1 MHFTAIADTDIGTSK
16 DTNQDS
22 ILIKHAST
30 LTGEVLLAIVCDGMG
45 GLAKGELASAT
56 VIRSFSEWF
65 DNELAN
71 ELNFL
76 DMKVIAGKI
85 ELMLKDLNLRIL
97 EYGKSTGINLGTTF
111 SGILFVDKQYLIVH
125 VGDSRVYYI
134 GSSLNQLT
142 EDQTVVAREITLG
155 RMTKEEAKID
165 KRKNILLQCIGASR
179 VVNPQIIYGLTEKGI
194 YMLCS
199 DGFRHKITE
208 DEIFES
214 LKPLKLRNKNIMY
227 ENVRKM
233 IDLVK
238 FRKERDNIS
247 VVLIKIE

>member
-1 MHFTAIADTDIGTSK
+1 MHFVAIADTDIGTSK
-16 DTNQDS
+16 NTNQDS

-30 LTGEVLLAIVCDGMG
+30 LNGEVLLAIVCDGMG

-56 VIRSFSEWF
+56 VIRSFSDWF
-65 DNELAN
+65 DNELAK
-71 ELNFL
+71 ELSSL

-85 ELMLKDLNLRIL
+85 ELILKDLNLRIL
-97 EYGKSTGINLGTTF
+97 EYGKYTGINLGTTF
-111 SGILFVDKQYLIVH
+111 SGILFVDNQYVIAH
-125 VGDSRVYYI
+125 VGDSRVYYM
-134 GSSLNQLT
+134 GSSINQLT
-142 EDQTVVAREITLG
+142 EDQTVVAREVRLG
-155 RMTKEEAKID
+155 RMTVEEAKLD
-165 KRKNILLQCIGASR
+165 KRRNILLQCIGASR
-179 VVNPQIIYGLTEKGI
+179 IVNPQIIYGLAEKGA

-214 LKPLKLRNKNIMY
+214 LKPAKLTSKKIMHA
-227 ENVRKM
+227 NAKKM

-238 FRKERDNIS
+238 SRKERDNVS

>member
-1 MHFTAIADTDIGTSK
+1 MHFVAIADTDIGTSK
-16 DTNQDS
+16 NTNQDS

-30 LTGEVLLAIVCDGMG
+30 LNGEVLFAIVCDGMG

-56 VIRSFSEWF
+56 VIRSFSDWF
-65 DNELAN
+65 DNELAK
-71 ELNFL
+71 ELSSL

-97 EYGKSTGINLGTTF
+97 EYGKYTGINLGTTF
-111 SGILFVDKQYLIVH
+111 SGILFVDNQYVIAH
-125 VGDSRVYYI
+125 VGDSRVYYM
-134 GSSLNQLT
+134 GSSINQLT
-142 EDQTVVAREITLG
+142 EDQTVVAREVRLG
-155 RMTKEEAKID
+155 RMTVEEAKLD
-165 KRKNILLQCIGASR
+165 KRRNILLQCIGASR
-179 VVNPQIIYGLTEKGI
+179 IVNPQIIYGLAEKGA

-214 LKPLKLRNKNIMY
+214 LKPAKLTSKKIMHA
-227 ENVRKM
+227 NAKKM

-238 FRKERDNIS
+238 SRKERDNVS

>member
-1 MHFTAIADTDIGTSK
+1 MHFVAIADTDIGTSK
-16 DTNQDS
+16 NTNQDS

-30 LTGEVLLAIVCDGMG
+30 LNGEVLLAIVCDGMG
-45 GLAKGELASAT
+45 GLVKGELASAT
-56 VIRSFSEWF
+56 VIRSFSDWF
-65 DNELAN
+65 DNELAK
-71 ELNFL
+71 ELSSL

-97 EYGKSTGINLGTTF
+97 EYGKYTGINLGTTF
-111 SGILFVDKQYLIVH
+111 SGILFVDNQYVIAH
-125 VGDSRVYYI
+125 VGDSRVYYM
-134 GSSLNQLT
+134 GSSINQLT
-142 EDQTVVAREITLG
+142 EDQTVVAREVRLG
-155 RMTKEEAKID
+155 RMTVEEAKLD
-165 KRKNILLQCIGASR
+165 KRRNILLQCIGASR
-179 VVNPQIIYGLTEKGI
+179 IVNPQIIYGLAEKGA

-214 LKPLKLRNKNIMY
+214 LKPAKLTSKKIMHA
-227 ENVRKM
+227 NAKKM

-238 FRKERDNIS
+238 SRKERDNVS